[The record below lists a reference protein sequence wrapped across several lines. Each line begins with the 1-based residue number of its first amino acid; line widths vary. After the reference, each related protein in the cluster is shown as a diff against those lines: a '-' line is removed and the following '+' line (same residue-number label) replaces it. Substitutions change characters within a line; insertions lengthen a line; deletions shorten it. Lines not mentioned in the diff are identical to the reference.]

1 MTYIL
6 SFVILISI
14 VVFVHEYGHYYYA
27 KKFGVGVTDF
37 SIGFGK
43 EIFGYNDKHGTRW
56 KLCLIPLGGYVKF
69 YGDTNASSV
78 PNSDDQRDDLEKSKL
93 LNYKPLHQRA
103 IIVSAGPIANFVLAI
118 VIFSIIFLTVGKDK
132 SIPIISSVVE
142 NSPAQRAGL
151 QSNDQITFVN
161 NKKINS
167 INEVAKFIALSDSD
181 VVRIE
186 VLRQNKPLAFSVKT
200 ETKSVKD
207 NFGNN
212 IKRKMIGIK
221 ISPLKNK
228 LTREKLGPVKSI
240 YFAFFETY
248 NTIAIT
254 LSYIGKII
262 AGSESADQLGGP
274 IKIAQVSGQ
283 VAEHGLIPFLSI
295 MAYISISLGLI
306 NLFPIPLLDGG
317 HLFFYFIEFI
327 RGKPLSGKVQLIF
340 YKFGIFVL
348 FSLMFF
354 ATFNDLKS
362 LGLFLINNF
371 KYLIL

>member
-1 MTYIL
+1 M
-6 SFVILISI
+6 S
-14 VVFVHEYGHYYYA
+14 
-27 KKFGVGVTDF
+27 D
-37 SIGFGK
+37 
-43 EIFGYNDKHGTRW
+43 ND
-56 KLCLIPLGGYVKF
+56 I
-69 YGDTNASSV
+69 
-78 PNSDDQRDDLEKSKL
+78 
-93 LNYKPLHQRA
+93 
-103 IIVSAGPIANFVLAI
+103 
-118 VIFSIIFLTVGKDK
+118 
-132 SIPIISSVVE
+132 
-142 NSPAQRAGL
+142 
-151 QSNDQITFVN
+151 
-161 NKKINS
+161 
-167 INEVAKFIALSDSD
+167 
-181 VVRIE
+181 VRIE
-186 VLRQNKPLAFSVKT
+186 VLRQNKPLAFSIKT

-228 LTREKLGPVKSI
+228 LTREKLGLVQSI
-240 YFAFFETY
+240 YFAFLETY

-362 LGLFLINNF
+362 LGLF
-371 KYLIL
+371 

>member
-1 MTYIL
+1 
-6 SFVILISI
+6 
-14 VVFVHEYGHYYYA
+14 
-27 KKFGVGVTDF
+27 
-37 SIGFGK
+37 
-43 EIFGYNDKHGTRW
+43 
-56 KLCLIPLGGYVKF
+56 
-69 YGDTNASSV
+69 
-78 PNSDDQRDDLEKSKL
+78 
-93 LNYKPLHQRA
+93 
-103 IIVSAGPIANFVLAI
+103 
-118 VIFSIIFLTVGKDK
+118 
-132 SIPIISSVVE
+132 
-142 NSPAQRAGL
+142 
-151 QSNDQITFVN
+151 
-161 NKKINS
+161 
-167 INEVAKFIALSDSD
+167 
-181 VVRIE
+181 
-186 VLRQNKPLAFSVKT
+186 
-200 ETKSVKD
+200 
-207 NFGNN
+207 
-212 IKRKMIGIK
+212 MIGIK

-362 LGLFLINNF
+362 LGLF
-371 KYLIL
+371 

>member
-6 SFVILISI
+6 SFIILISI

-43 EIFGYNDKHGTRW
+43 EIFGFNDKHGTRW

-118 VIFSIIFLTVGKDK
+118 VIFAVIFLTVGKDK

-167 INEVAKFIALSDSD
+167 INEVAKFITLSDSD
-181 VVRIE
+181 VVKIE
-186 VLRQNKPLAFSVKT
+186 VLRQNKPLAFSIKT

-228 LTREKLGPVKSI
+228 FTREKLGPVKSI
-240 YFAFFETY
+240 YFAFLETY

-262 AGSESADQLGGP
+262 TGSESADQLGGP

-362 LGLFLINNF
+362 LGLF
-371 KYLIL
+371 